1 MTVGAVLL
9 RLLRADLRRS
19 RTVSLVLVVLVAVST
34 TLVATGTALVARTYA
49 ATNSFWQ
56 QALPPDVV
64 QMHAGPLTTAQV
76 EDIQAWAAS
85 QPQVVDAQV
94 LTTLPVPGQ
103 QLWID
108 GVSQAGSVLEPALV
122 VAPER
127 FDLLVDAAGQ
137 PVRPAPGEVW
147 LPVHYQAQGST
158 QAGGAVR
165 VTAAGQVL
173 ELRVAGFVR
182 DAQMNP
188 SLVTSKR
195 LVVNAADFERLRPHL
210 APEQL
215 VELRTAPGAGATQV
229 MDAYRQA
236 GLPANGISVDATVFK
251 LMNGLSTY
259 LLAAAL
265 LLVAGVLSGAM
276 LLALRF
282 ALLTALEGDLA
293 EIATLKAIG
302 APAAGTRRLY
312 GTKYTALSLVG
323 AGVGLAAAFPLTAV
337 LQQPVVL
344 YLGRPSGLL
353 PVVVAPVLGAS
364 AVALLVLAT
373 SSRVLR
379 RLGRLGAVEMLRA
392 AATATT
398 AQPRRRRLLAALPR
412 RRPAAQPQRRRLL
425 AALPRRRPASLLRSP
440 LGVPGFLGLRGAFHG
455 SSLLLLGVVALAVA
469 AVSLPAGVLA
479 TMESPS
485 FTTYLGAG
493 HCDLRVD
500 VPAGAASAA
509 QVEELLAG
517 RADVARHTLLVSERY
532 GMRAPGGRWGSVLVQ
547 SGDHEAFPLAY
558 ELGRAPRTEQEVS
571 LSHNQA
577 QELAVTV
584 GGSVELDDG
593 AGVRLLRVTGVY
605 QDITF
610 GGKTAKARLPGSEAP
625 LWQVIYVDLVEPGRA
640 EAVVA
645 DLGTELPGVKVSS
658 VEQFTSQTLGAT
670 SSQLR
675 TVVRVAA
682 VGGSLLTLVVT
693 ALAVV
698 LLVTRERGQV
708 ALLRALGA
716 SLAQVRRQYLVRF
729 LLPTALGLV
738 AGAVGAQLLGQPL
751 LRVVLG
757 AFGAPGV
764 RLSPDPLTSWVL
776 LPGLVLAA
784 VSGALVLGLRPL
796 AGVALVEQE

>member
-56 QALPPDVV
+56 QALPPDLV

-85 QPQVVDAQV
+85 QPQVADAQV

-122 VAPER
+122 TAPER

-158 QAGGAVR
+158 QAGGAVH

-323 AGVGLAAAFPLTAV
+323 AGVGLTAAFPLTAV

-392 AATATT
+392 AATGTT
-398 AQPRRRRLLAALPR
+398 AQPRRRRLLA
-412 RRPAAQPQRRRLL
+412 RLL
-425 AALPRRRPASLLRSP
+425 RWQRPLLATLPRRRPASLLRSP

-469 AVSLPAGVLA
+469 AVTLPAGVLT

-493 HCDLRVD
+493 RCDLRVD
-500 VPAGAASAA
+500 VPAGAASAT

-517 RADVARHTLLVSERY
+517 RADVARHTLLVSERH

-593 AGVRLLRVTGVY
+593 AGVRLLTVTGVY

-738 AGAVGAQLLGQPL
+738 SGAVGAQLLGQPL

>member
-108 GVSQAGSVLEPALV
+108 GVSQADSVLEPALV
-122 VAPER
+122 TAPER

-165 VTAAGQVL
+165 VTAAGRVL

-379 RLGRLGAVEMLRA
+379 RVGRLGAVEMLRA
-392 AATATT
+392 AATGTT
-398 AQPRRRRLLAALPR
+398 ARPRRRRLLT
-412 RRPAAQPQRRRLL
+412 RLL
-425 AALPRRRPASLLRSP
+425 RWQRPLLATLPRRRPASLLRSP

-493 HCDLRVD
+493 RCDLRVD
-500 VPAGAASAA
+500 VPAGAASAT

-558 ELGRAPRTEQEVS
+558 ELGRSPRTEQEVS

-610 GGKTAKARLPGSEAP
+610 GGRTAKARLPGSEAP

-658 VEQFTSQTLGAT
+658 MAQFTSQTLGAT

-757 AFGAPGV
+757 AFGAPGL

>member
-64 QMHAGPLTTAQV
+64 QMHAGALTTAQV

-122 VAPER
+122 VVPER

-195 LVVNAADFERLRPHL
+195 LVVNAADFERLHPHL

-323 AGVGLAAAFPLTAV
+323 AGVGLATAFPLTAV

-398 AQPRRRRLLAALPR
+398 ARPR
-412 RRPAAQPQRRRLL
+412 RRRLL

-493 HCDLRVD
+493 RCDLRVD
-500 VPAGAASAA
+500 VPAGAASAT

-558 ELGRAPRTEQEVS
+558 ELGRSPRTEQEVS

-593 AGVRLLRVTGVY
+593 AGVRLLTVTGVY

-658 VEQFTSQTLGAT
+658 MAQFTSQTLGAT

-738 AGAVGAQLLGQPL
+738 SGAVGAQLLGQPL

>member
-19 RTVSLVLVVLVAVST
+19 RTVSMVLVVLVAVST

-215 VELRTAPGAGATQV
+215 VELRTAPGAGVTQV
-229 MDAYRQA
+229 MDTYRQA

-353 PVVVAPVLGAS
+353 PVVVAPVLGES

-392 AATATT
+392 AATGTT
-398 AQPRRRRLLAALPR
+398 AQPRRRRLLTRLLR
-412 RRPAAQPQRRRLL
+412 WQRPLL

-493 HCDLRVD
+493 RCDLRVD
-500 VPAGAASAA
+500 VPVGAASAT

-558 ELGRAPRTEQEVS
+558 KLGRSPRTEQEVS

-593 AGVRLLRVTGVY
+593 AGVRLLTVTGVY

-658 VEQFTSQTLGAT
+658 MAQFTAQTLGAT

-738 AGAVGAQLLGQPL
+738 SGAVGAQLLGQPL
-751 LRVVLG
+751 LRVVLA

>member
-56 QALPPDVV
+56 QALPPDLV

-122 VAPER
+122 TAPER

-158 QAGGAVR
+158 QAGGAVH

-323 AGVGLAAAFPLTAV
+323 AGVGLTAAFPLTAV

-392 AATATT
+392 AATGTT
-398 AQPRRRRLLAALPR
+398 AQPRRRRLLA
-412 RRPAAQPQRRRLL
+412 RLL
-425 AALPRRRPASLLRSP
+425 RWQRPLLATLPRRRPASLLRSP

-493 HCDLRVD
+493 RCDLRVD
-500 VPAGAASAA
+500 VPAGAASAT

-593 AGVRLLRVTGVY
+593 AGVRLLTVTGVY

-738 AGAVGAQLLGQPL
+738 SGAVGAQLLGQPL